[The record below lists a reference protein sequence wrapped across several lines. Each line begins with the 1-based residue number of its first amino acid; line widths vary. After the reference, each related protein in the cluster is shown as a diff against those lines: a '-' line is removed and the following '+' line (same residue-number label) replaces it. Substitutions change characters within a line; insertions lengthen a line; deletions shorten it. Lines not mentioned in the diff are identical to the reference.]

1 MRFHHA
7 HGSAITLSNDRL
19 HAYRDK
25 QRFCDGIVFGDQPL
39 AIGCRISIQLTC
51 ITTWK
56 GALRI
61 GVTSHDPQQ
70 FLEQQTLPHYACP
83 ELVKQD
89 GFWVRLVA
97 EQFAVSYHILTF
109 YVNSVGE
116 LHFYVNNHYTG
127 ILLNGIPTHLQL
139 WFLLDLYGNTSAVKL
154 IITDD
159 APKEIFARGEV
170 AVRAYEKACIS
181 GIEAV
186 YRTRLMLVGKD
197 KVGKT
202 SLKKA
207 LLGQKHDMEIESTD
221 GVDLSESCSFSTRDT
236 QAWRLAISGNNQ
248 IKEEEDEEESL
259 PEESQDQQGI
269 IGGSATLEEEYEE
282 AIAMNVYLEML
293 FQKKEKESRNKNSFQ
308 KDRNSKKSE
317 KENRSHSSMLS
328 CGVGSKVSP
337 GAVTQ
342 VPQELLKDIAA
353 GAIEKLQAMLEEQ
366 SPEKW
371 LAEKAECQ
379 QEKEI
384 EKEAE
389 ILDQEVTLDIW
400 DFAGQAVY
408 YTTHQVFLSS
418 RAIYVI
424 VFNMCEDFSAM
435 TTVKPVSDHIQDVD
449 ILTEELSSLGYI
461 DYWMKSVHVH
471 AAENTKNSVTNTTLS
486 PPIFIVGTHRN
497 SLNEDLEIQKQIV
510 EKKFGQLHQFLVG
523 KPYYKHIVKP
533 FFAVENCLNEGE
545 DIQICHLREQIQK
558 SALQEL
564 YMGEQI
570 PTRWLQFE
578 QVITQLVEN
587 SNNYACVDQIID
599 LAFDLGIEDHDEVQ
613 TMLEF
618 YHDLGLIVYYGGGS
632 ITVDN
637 ILQNL
642 VILSPQWLV
651 DMFKR
656 IITARQPA
664 DLKNTLIDKWQQLEK
679 YGILDD
685 HLVNYLW
692 ADDLDQKI
700 ALLGL
705 LEKFDLICKRIPS
718 KVENT
723 KVASYYVPGRFH
735 LVRDKK
741 KLYME
746 NSEDV
751 TFYLNFLGFLP
762 EALFHRIL
770 THAIRWSQE
779 CGGCEPYLYYRVARL
794 FLDSEHDFVL
804 EMMPSSHAKIKV
816 VVMRVTGSREDGV
829 YIDDKGEKAPLVA
842 SPHAVAKV
850 RNFLD
855 SALLNLREMWMK
867 RISYTTCVSCP
878 CGRPCDLHHKIAC
891 AQEICLHFLDL
902 DECLTKKVV
911 CCGHRRVKTGFVQ
924 KWFPNPSSVALKKT
938 ILPDISME
946 GTDGNIEKELPELPH
961 WIKSA
966 AKLLNSGMENQD
978 WICLANHLGYKK
990 SKLEKFNNDL
1000 NPSLALLTD
1009 WILSSGNTQ
1018 VSVDVLLTFLE
1029 QMSRYDIIEALHE
1042 HRNKAGSAPPPQVFI
1057 SYQWDSQDEVQAL
1070 WDRLERAGY
1079 SCWMDIGQLGGGDQ
1093 LYNRIEHGIRNCK
1106 IVVACIT
1113 PKYIVSQHCSRELS
1127 LADLLCKPILPVMFE
1142 TVVWPPPGGMA
1153 LIFSNLL
1160 YINMKGIGG
1169 HGGTG
1174 IHADLEDKYNEIMQ
1188 RISHY
1193 SVPETSS
1200 STQGDPSMP
1209 VHSSVSH
1216 KEPNKGEML
1225 SSSMQQTLSNTTP
1238 TNFQRFLST
1247 QGSSPNLTQQFPT
1260 HSTHYPRT
1268 TPPAANQNT
1277 ESFSWRC
1284 GSCNLL

>member
-19 HAYRDK
+19 HAYRDE
-25 QRFCDGIVFGDQPL
+25 QFFCDGIVFGDQPL
-39 AIGCRISIQLTC
+39 TIGCRISIQLTC
-51 ITTWK
+51 IRTWK

-61 GVTSHDPQQ
+61 GVTSHDPQHLQ
-70 FLEQQTLPHYACP
+70 EQQLLPRYACP
-83 ELVKQD
+83 DLVKQD
-89 GFWVRLVA
+89 GFWVRLIA
-97 EQFAVSYHILTF
+97 EQYAVSYHILTF
-109 YVNSVGE
+109 YVNSLGE
-116 LHFYVNNHYTG
+116 LHFSVNNHYTG
-127 ILLNGIPTHLQL
+127 ILLDGIPTQLQL
-139 WFLLDLYGNTSAVKL
+139 WFLLDLYGNTAAVK
-154 IITDD
+154 IIIADD

-170 AVRAYEKACIS
+170 AMRAYEKACLS
-181 GIEAV
+181 GIEAL

-202 SLKKA
+202 SLKKS
-207 LLGQKHDMEIESTD
+207 LLGQKHNKEIESTD
-221 GVDLSESCSFSTRDT
+221 GVDLSESCSFSTRDA

-248 IKEEEDEEESL
+248 SEEDKLSL
-259 PEESQDQQGI
+259 EPQNQQGI
-269 IGGSATLEEEYEE
+269 IGGAAVLEEESEQ
-282 AIAMNVYLEML
+282 AAAMNVYLEML
-293 FQKKEKESRNKNSFQ
+293 FQKREKESKHKNSFH
-308 KDRNSKKSE
+308 KDKNTKKSE

-337 GAVTQ
+337 GAVTR

-366 SPEKW
+366 PLDKW
-371 LAEKAECQ
+371 LAERAECQ
-379 QEKEI
+379 QEKEA
-384 EKEAE
+384 EKVAE
-389 ILDQEVTLDIW
+389 IHDREVTLDIW

-424 VFNMCEDFSAM
+424 VFNMCDDFSAM
-435 TTVKPVSDHIQDVD
+435 TTIKPVSDNIQDAE

-461 DYWMKSVHVH
+461 DYWMKSIHVH
-471 AAENTKNSVTNTTLS
+471 AAENTKNSITNTTLS

-497 SLNEDLEIQKQIV
+497 SLNDDVEIQKEMV
-510 EKKFGQLHQFLVG
+510 EKKFDQLHQFLVG

-545 DIQICHLREQIQK
+545 DIQVCHLREQIQK
-558 SALQEL
+558 SALQEP

-570 PTRWLQFE
+570 PTRWIQFE
-578 QVITQLVEN
+578 HIITQLVEN
-587 SNNYACVDQIID
+587 ANNYACVDQITD
-599 LAFDLGIEDHDEVQ
+599 LASDLGIEDQDEVQ

-632 ITVDN
+632 GTVDN
-637 ILQNL
+637 ILRNL

-651 DMFKR
+651 DMFRR
-656 IITARQPA
+656 IITAWQPV
-664 DLKNTLIDKWQQLEK
+664 DEKNSLIDKWQQLEK
-679 YGILDD
+679 SGILDD
-685 HLVNYLW
+685 ELVNYLW
-692 ADDLDQKI
+692 ADDVDQKM

-718 KVENT
+718 KVENSS
-723 KVASYYVPGRFH
+723 VASYYVPGRFH
-735 LVRDKK
+735 LLRNNKN
-741 KLYME
+741 LFME
-746 NSEDV
+746 NTESV

-762 EALFHRIL
+762 EALFHRML

-794 FLDSEHDFVL
+794 FLDNEHDFVL
-804 EMMPSSHAKIKV
+804 EMMPSSHEKVKV
-816 VVMRVTGSREDGV
+816 VVMRVTESREDGLC
-829 YIDDKGEKAPLVA
+829 IDDKSEKTPLIP

-878 CGRPCDLHHKIAC
+878 CGRPCDLHHKVGC
-891 AQEICLHFLDL
+891 TQEICLHFLDI
-902 DECLTKKVV
+902 DECLTKKVI

-924 KWFPNPSSVALKKT
+924 KWFPNPASVALKKT
-938 ILPDISME
+938 VLANISVE
-946 GTDGNIEKELPELPH
+946 GTNGNVEKELPDLPQ
-961 WIKSA
+961 WMKSA
-966 AKLLNSGMENQD
+966 AKLLNSGIENQD

-990 SKLEKFNNDL
+990 SKFEKFNNDL

-1018 VSVDVLLTFLE
+1018 VSIDVLLTFLE
-1029 QMSRYDIIEALHE
+1029 QMSRYDIIEIFQE
-1042 HRNKAGSAPPPQVFI
+1042 HRNKAGSSPPPQVFI

-1106 IVVACIT
+1106 IVLACIT
-1113 PKYIVSQHCSRELS
+1113 PKYVVSQHCSRELN
-1127 LADLLCKPILPVMFE
+1127 LADLLRKPILPVMFE

-1174 IHADLEDKYNEIMQ
+1174 IHADLEDKYNEIIQ

-1193 SVPETSS
+1193 SVPETST
-1200 STQGDPSMP
+1200 STQGDPP
-1209 VHSSVSH
+1209 APAHSKVSH
-1216 KEPNKGEML
+1216 KEKGEVI
-1225 SSSMQQTLSNTTP
+1225 SNAMQETLSNATP
-1238 TNFQRFLST
+1238 MDFQRYMTT
-1247 QGSSPNLTQQFPT
+1247 QGSNPNLTLQFPT

-1268 TPPAANQNT
+1268 TPPTTNQNA
-1277 ESFSWRC
+1277 EPFSWRC